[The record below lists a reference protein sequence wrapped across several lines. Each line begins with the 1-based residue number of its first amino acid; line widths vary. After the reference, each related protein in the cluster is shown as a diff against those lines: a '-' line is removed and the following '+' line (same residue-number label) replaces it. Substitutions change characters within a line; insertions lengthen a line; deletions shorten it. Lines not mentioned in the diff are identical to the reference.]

1 MTTENKNTQQLTKK
15 DNIRH
20 VVWFFIFSNSAGIIQ
35 ALSFTFCNE
44 ILKLAYIPCYL
55 TALTLSVVW
64 NFTLNREITFKSAT
78 NIPKAMAKI
87 AAFYVVFAPLSTWW
101 GNAMTHAG
109 INEYLVLAF
118 TMCINL
124 TTEFLYYRFVVFR
137 NSINTNKRAQK
148 QREKELE
155 KQGKEENKG
164 VSHEKTFKKREN

>member
-1 MTTENKNTQQLTKK
+1 MTTEKKNTQQLTKK

-35 ALSFTFCNE
+35 ALSFTLCNE
-44 ILKLAYIPCYL
+44 VLKLSYTPCYL
-55 TALTLSVVW
+55 TALTLSIIW

-78 NIPKAMAKI
+78 NIPIAMLKI

-101 GNAMTHAG
+101 GNAMTQAG

-148 QREKELE
+148 QREK
-155 KQGKEENKG
+155 N
-164 VSHEKTFKKREN
+164 EKTIEEREN

>member
-1 MTTENKNTQQLTKK
+1 MTQ
-15 DNIRH
+15 
-20 VVWFFIFSNSAGIIQ
+20 
-35 ALSFTFCNE
+35 
-44 ILKLAYIPCYL
+44 
-55 TALTLSVVW
+55 
-64 NFTLNREITFKSAT
+64 
-78 NIPKAMAKI
+78 
-87 AAFYVVFAPLSTWW
+87 
-101 GNAMTHAG
+101 AG

-164 VSHEKTFKKREN
+164 VSDEKTFQKREN

>member
-1 MTTENKNTQQLTKK
+1 MTTEKKNTQQLTKK

-35 ALSFTFCNE
+35 ALSFTLCNE
-44 ILKLAYIPCYL
+44 VLKLSYTPCYL
-55 TALTLSVVW
+55 TALTLSIIW

-78 NIPKAMAKI
+78 NIPIAMLKI

-101 GNAMTHAG
+101 GNAMTQAG

-148 QREKELE
+148 QREKNE
-155 KQGKEENKG
+155 KIIEE
-164 VSHEKTFKKREN
+164 REN

>member
-1 MTTENKNTQQLTKK
+1 MTTEKKNTQQLTKK

-35 ALSFTFCNE
+35 ALSFTLCNE
-44 ILKLAYIPCYL
+44 VLKLSYTPCYL
-55 TALTLSVVW
+55 TALTLSIIW

-78 NIPKAMAKI
+78 NIPIAMLKI

-101 GNAMTHAG
+101 GNAMTQAG

-148 QREKELE
+148 QREKNE
-155 KQGKEENKG
+155 KNIEE
-164 VSHEKTFKKREN
+164 REN

>member
-1 MTTENKNTQQLTKK
+1 MTTENKNKQQLTKK

-20 VVWFFIFSNSAGIIQ
+20 VIWFFIFSNSAGLIQ

-44 ILKLAYIPCYL
+44 ILKLSYVPCYL

-78 NIPKAMAKI
+78 NVPVAMMKI
-87 AAFYVVFAPLSTWW
+87 AAFYCVFAPLSTWW
-101 GNAMTHAG
+101 GNAMTSAG
-109 INEYLVLAF
+109 WNEYLVLAL

-148 QREKELE
+148 QREKEAE
-155 KQGKEENKG
+155 KENAK
-164 VSHEKTFKKREN
+164 